1 MYISFFHHISTF
13 FVFYS
18 KIYCTYIPEKRKLSG
33 DRGLL
38 VSLAFSVIGRWIKEW
53 QKKIPP
59 IKWASSIISQN
70 ILLGC
75 IFHDILTSSVMIHTI
90 LSFINKKI
98 TYNLCNIIQLL
109 PINEIH
115 IWFYLRLRTKTDIY
129 RDQRFSNIYFIN
141 RWMQFF
147 FTSNQWNQI

>member
-1 MYISFFHHISTF
+1 LAVFLTNWLYISFFHHISTF

-18 KIYCTYIPEKRKLSG
+18 NIYCTYIPEKRKLSG
-33 DRGLL
+33 DRGWL

-75 IFHDILTSSVMIHTI
+75 IFHDI
-90 LSFINKKI
+90 KR
-98 TYNLCNIIQLL
+98 Q
-109 PINEIH
+109 
-115 IWFYLRLRTKTDIY
+115 
-129 RDQRFSNIYFIN
+129 RDQPTPVPRQLTLFWNICTVNIWVKDKKSTNVMKKWYVQSISEKHF
-141 RWMQFF
+141 
-147 FTSNQWNQI
+147 